1 MAVPRR
7 NGNIEDQVKKYY
19 EKRSEF
25 FFSRL
30 GATLKLETMLF
41 Y

>member
-7 NGNIEDQVKKYY
+7 NGNIEDQVKKYN

-25 FFSRL
+25 FFRVEAL
-30 GATLKLETMLF
+30 R
-41 Y
+41 